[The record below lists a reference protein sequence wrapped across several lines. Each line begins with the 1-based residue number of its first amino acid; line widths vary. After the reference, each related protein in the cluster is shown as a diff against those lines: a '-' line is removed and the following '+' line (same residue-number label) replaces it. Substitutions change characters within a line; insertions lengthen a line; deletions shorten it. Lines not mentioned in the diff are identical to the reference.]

1 MLPLSKLYNTPMQV
15 RFALK
20 KRQIATCDQLLAIA
34 GQCEARKAL
43 ARASRID
50 LEILT
55 TMVRRADMAR
65 VRGIGTVF
73 SRMLEDLGIL
83 DVAMLAVH
91 DQQMLHEHLRS
102 YNEAQ
107 RLARRS
113 PTPAEVMDWIEQARS
128 LAKLVSYE
136 PQGTTTASSAS
147 VATVAR

>member
-20 KRQIATCDQLLAIA
+20 KRRIATCDELLASA
-34 GQCEARKAL
+34 GQCEARGL

-73 SRMLEDLGIL
+73 GRMLEDLGIL